1 LNTLFLLGGCSLH
14 DKQNAKATDAVLIV
28 QGFNE
33 TLHKYVEVVH
43 ELYSAGFSVAL
54 YDHRGQVNNGVGLYS
69 WSLQ

>member
-1 LNTLFLLGGCSLH
+1 MRHTSAFHEHRFLPE
-14 DKQNAKATDAVLIV
+14 QNPKATDAVLIV

-54 YDHRGQVNNGVGLYS
+54 YDHRGQVNDDSDDGL
-69 WSLQ
+69 QE